1 MDKITKGGS
10 WAFDAQRA
18 RAAYRVGG
26 HPGHRPLDLGFRPIL
41 RPNHERVVRV
51 VRGGCWSINA
61 SSCRPA
67 CRYHFGPGFRF
78 LVLGFR
84 LVLRCTK

>member
-1 MDKITKGGS
+1 MPGKTMDKTVKGGGWLLS
-10 WAFDAQRA
+10 AKSA
-18 RAAYRVGG
+18 RPDFRNHY
-26 HPGHRPLDLGFRPIL
+26 LGFRPIL

-61 SSCRPA
+61 SSCRSA
-67 CRYHFGPGFRF
+67 YRYHFGPGFRF